1 MSQAHYDPDDPSSL
15 TAAIGRAWPG
25 VGKIPVEIILIVLL
39 MQFLPIA
46 LIVLFSFHA
55 SSRLSFPFEGFSL
68 RWYVALFEQARFKTS
83 LTNSL
88 LAALITAVVCG
99 IAGTFAAFAMQTYGL
114 RSRSFAEGLFTAP
127 NVTPP
132 LLLGVGLALLT
143 QFLGIHRGLAIII
156 AGHIIV
162 ALPFVILA
170 MRSKVAEFDFGLIEA
185 ARDLGASP
193 IRAFLDVTL
202 PLMRTAVISS
212 AFLAAALSMDEFIVA
227 QFIRGNADTVPTF
240 VFGQLRR
247 GVDPSVNAMASVVL
261 LITLV
266 LAGVAQLVSRR
277 EP

>member
-1 MSQAHYDPDDPSSL
+1 MTMRSS
-15 TAAIGRAWPG
+15 TSRRVSRTFGG
-25 VGKIPVEIILIVLL
+25 TVILIVLL

-46 LIVLFSFHA
+46 LIVLFSFHV

-68 RWYVALFEQARFKTS
+68 RWYMALFEQARFKTS

-88 LAALITAVVCG
+88 LAASTTAVVCG
-99 IAGTFAAFAMQTYGL
+99 IAGTLAAFAMQTYGL

-143 QFLGIHRGLAIII
+143 QFLGIHRGLATII